1 MSFQYRIKFF
11 SDFCDSEDCK
21 KCFERTCQTE
31 FMENYGETKQIYF
44 VTDESYTHVVILN
57 KAMPEL
63 NVNIPKENVIGLAFE
78 PYEFLNIHNEFIE
91 YAKKYIS
98 KYYIG
103 DKRELPEPFIEG
115 FGYLCYE
122 RPKKNIKNKNKIMS
136 IMISQKIFAPGH
148 QYRHAIA
155 NCILTNNLPIDI
167 YGRGCPLYSDTQF
180 ASYNQLK
187 GGFTCVEPYEDYL
200 FTICIENYQNNHY
213 ISEKIT
219 TPIMYNCMPIY
230 IGCLNIQQY
239 FAEVIILS
247 GELEK
252 DMNKIIDILNNP
264 FYYYQHTSTEKNKQK
279 INFVENVENIFS
291 CN

>member
-1 MSFQYRIKFF
+1 MTFQYRIKFF
-11 SDFCDSEDCK
+11 SDFCSTEHCK

-31 FMENYGETKQIYF
+31 LMENYGEEKKIYF
-44 VTDESYTHVVILN
+44 VTDESYTHAVILN
-57 KAMPEL
+57 KATPNL
-63 NVNIPKENVIGLAFE
+63 NIPKENVIGLAFE
-78 PYEFLNIHNEFIE
+78 PYEFLHINDKFIE

-103 DKRELPEPFIEG
+103 DKRGLPEPFIEG
-115 FGYLCYE
+115 FGYLCCE
-122 RPKKNIKNKNKIMS
+122 RPNKNIENKNKIMS
-136 IMISQKIFAPGH
+136 IMISQKLFAPGH
-148 QYRHAIA
+148 KYRHDIA

-167 YGRGCPLYSDTQF
+167 YGRGCSMYSHIQF
-180 ASYNQLK
+180 ASNIQLK
-187 GGFTCVEPYEDYL
+187 GEFDSTEPYEDYL
-200 FTICIENYQNNHY
+200 FTIAIENYQNNHY

-230 IGCLNIQQY
+230 IGCLNIEQY
-239 FAEVIILS
+239 FDEVIILT

-252 DMNKIIDILNNP
+252 DMNKIVSILNNP
-264 FYYYQHTSTEKNKQK
+264 LHYYRPTSTEKNKQK